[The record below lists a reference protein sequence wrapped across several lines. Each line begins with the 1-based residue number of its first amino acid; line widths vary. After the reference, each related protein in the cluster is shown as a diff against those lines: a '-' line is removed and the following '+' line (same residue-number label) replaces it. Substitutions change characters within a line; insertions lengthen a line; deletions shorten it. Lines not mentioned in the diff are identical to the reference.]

1 VGLVAQEFLQSSNN
15 TKPSQHG
22 LMNLVYSVKPLPEAM
37 IVHVF
42 DFGLLSTLD
51 ERAYLTAMVKE
62 TTPNLIS
69 FIPFV
74 ELLIHSQAMLRL
86 FHGEASVSL
95 RDASRCISLFK
106 WFCIDVE
113 GRLMVKTSDTKV
125 TTKAISQ
132 GNKARRAALLAF
144 SHCYYYRLDSENERL
159 KYRTMYANVMNKAR
173 LNSFMRLIN
182 FRQFT
187 PEKFVER
194 LRREQMDLLNRMD
207 IPPGVAKNQALLEN
221 VFVTLVCILNR
232 IPLFVVGKPGSGKTL
247 SLQLIYRCKRPIFS
261 PIATYVHA
269 FLSRI

>member
-1 VGLVAQEFLQSSNN
+1 MFQVWAFLDEINACDHLGFLDGLICHHVLSGRTLDKNLTILAACNPYRLDDSDKQRVGLVAQEILQSSNN

-51 ERAYLTAMVKE
+51 ERAYLTTMVKE
-62 TTPNLIS
+62 TTPSLIS

-74 ELLIHSQAMLRL
+74 ELLVHSQAVLRL

-95 RDASRCISLFK
+95 RDVSRCISLFK

-113 GRLMVKTSDTKV
+113 GRLMAKTSDTKV

-132 GNKARRAALLAF
+132 GSKARRAALLAF

-182 FRQFT
+182 FR
-187 PEKFVER
+187 
-194 LRREQMDLLNRMD
+194 
-207 IPPGVAKNQALLEN
+207 
-221 VFVTLVCILNR
+221 
-232 IPLFVVGKPGSGKTL
+232 
-247 SLQLIYRCKRPIFS
+247 
-261 PIATYVHA
+261 
-269 FLSRI
+269 